1 MFPAQ
6 SNEVGG
12 STNMELEGLK
22 RGLQSLAAEGVKVD
36 TLVTD
41 RHVQIQKYLRDEH
54 KEVTHQY
61 DCWHVAK
68 G

>member
-1 MFPAQ
+1 
-6 SNEVGG
+6 
-12 STNMELEGLK
+12 MELEGLK

-54 KEVTHQY
+54 KDVTHQY